1 MAREIITS
9 KDLVKS
15 RTTTT
20 SRDAGDATTPG
31 KRAEDSFTDRL
42 LKYIPAEV
50 VATYALVEGIIH
62 LTATQETLQTVYW
75 IVFFVFWAFTPLY
88 LWRVQHV
95 SKALQLVISFLA
107 FFVWVFALGEPFT
120 FLSWYEPIYAAVLLP
135 VFTFAVAMIKPE
147 Q

>member
-1 MAREIITS
+1 MAREIVTP
-9 KDLVKS
+9 KDLGKS
-15 RTTTT
+15 RTTIT
-20 SRDAGDATTPG
+20 SRDTGDATTPG
-31 KRAEDSFTDRL
+31 RRTEDSFTDRL

-62 LTATQETLQTVYW
+62 QYATEDTLHSVYW